1 MELKQLG
8 PNMTELIFKGVS
20 ILFIYETPVAG
31 YKRTTGRFNGL
42 FKTERKYSSTTT
54 RHINKYLKEEWDVD
68 PKSVEIVSQDY
79 IEGLVS

>member
-20 ILFIYETPVAG
+20 LLFSYETPVAG
-31 YKRTTGRFNGL
+31 YKHQRGSVSGL
-42 FKTERKYSSTTT
+42 FKTERKYSRTTT